1 MGRVRKEKI
10 TVDTSEKEQLA
21 QELAGLVNAL
31 KANAAALS
39 ALGNETRQLILVEL
53 LKNYGGIRVSDL
65 ADKVGLSRAAVSHHL
80 KIMKDAGIADYYRV
94 GTLNY
99 YHASGD
105 MSVWRKLAY
114 LANKAEQIAFRCNV
128 SESKEER
135 AIESH
140 LPAEGER

>member
-1 MGRVRKEKI
+1 MNRARKEKI
-10 TVDTSEKEQLA
+10 VADTSEKELLA
-21 QELAGLVNAL
+21 QELAGLVDAL
-31 KANAAALS
+31 DANAAVLS

-53 LKNYGGIRVSDL
+53 LKNYGGIRVNDL

-114 LANKAEQIAFRCNV
+114 LANKAEALAFRCNV
-128 SESKEER
+128 SDAEE
-135 AIESH
+135 
-140 LPAEGER
+140 